1 MEDKATAAIGNADPD
16 ANEYLAHTQRARAAM
31 MKARTDLDNHVAFHH
46 CTKVAA
52 KTAYCPIVKRY
63 TGAVAPYDPPEQ
75 CHYGFALTGDK
86 LCFANKWKSKTGMP
100 ACNH

>member
-1 MEDKATAAIGNADPD
+1 MWRSITVRRLRRRRPN
-16 ANEYLAHTQRARAAM
+16 
-31 MKARTDLDNHVAFHH
+31 
-46 CTKVAA
+46 
-52 KTAYCPIVKRY
+52 CPIVKRY
-63 TGAVAPYDPPEQ
+63 TGAVAPYDPPEK

>member
-52 KTAYCPIVKRY
+52 KTA
-63 TGAVAPYDPPEQ
+63 
-75 CHYGFALTGDK
+75 
-86 LCFANKWKSKTGMP
+86 
-100 ACNH
+100 